1 MRSQRFA
8 EAVSHLAGL
17 GMVLVACAP
26 APTPAAAPVV
36 THKEEPGVE
45 RDPDVPSL
53 PFPDNPDPTQ
63 CGTPMQWGLD
73 PASVSA
79 HYEGELIQPSGQLQG
94 MSRLRAS
101 LFEERSA

>member
-73 PASVSA
+73 PAS
-79 HYEGELIQPSGQLQG
+79 GQLQG